1 MNITLA
7 QLVPLATSA
16 FVLTA
21 MVKLGATKHTLE
33 IRRHSRC
40 AACGVEQPAC
50 RCSR

>member
-1 MNITLA
+1 MNLTLA

-16 FVLTA
+16 FALAA
-21 MVKLGATKHTLE
+21 MVRFGASKRTLE

-40 AACGVEQPAC
+40 VACGVEQPAC